1 MILSDR
7 DIKEQLKSG
16 KLFVED
22 LSNERIMA
30 GWIDLSLG
38 NEFRIFKTT
47 KHPYIDVR
55 KPIDNTESIS
65 LGEEDTFMMHPGE
78 FVLGHV
84 KESITLPDDLAA
96 YIDGQSSLGR
106 IGMVVH
112 ITAGFVDPGFSGR
125 LTLEMTNVGKLPV
138 LVHPGMKICKL
149 VLFKLSSPAEMPY
162 NKRKDQKYMNQSGV
176 EATKIYKDFENNQ

>member
-16 KLFVED
+16 RLVIEN
-22 LSNERIMA
+22 LPEERIRA

-38 NEFRIFKTT
+38 NEFKIFKTT
-47 KHPYIDVR
+47 KHSFIDV
-55 KPIDNTESIS
+55 KEPIDNTETVT
-65 LGEEDTFMMHPGE
+65 LDHGETFMLHPGE

-84 KESITLPDDLAA
+84 KENVSIPDDLAA
-96 YIDGQSSLGR
+96 YVDGQSSLGR

-138 LVHPGMKICKL
+138 LIHPGMKICKL
-149 VLFKLSSPAEMPY
+149 VFFKLSSPAEVPY
-162 NKRKDQKYMNQSGV
+162 YKRKDAKYHGQKSV
-176 EATKIYKDFENNQ
+176 EATKIHQDFE